1 MINPDSFKFR
11 RVQENWQET
20 RCTEIRFAYGS
31 AFMAPMVIRVGVVV
45 GAPITLSNGRQL
57 TSREAQLDSANA
69 AQAAAT
75 LIIALLDE
83 GAIIPSE
90 IQPRFTGLMG
100 GAMLANG
107 LGYRV
112 TGCFPG

>member
-1 MINPDSFKFR
+1 
-11 RVQENWQET
+11 
-20 RCTEIRFAYGS
+20 
-31 AFMAPMVIRVGVVV
+31 MAPTLFRVGVVV
-45 GAPITLSNGRQL
+45 GGPITLKDGRQL
-57 TSREAQLDSANA
+57 TSREAQIDSARA
-69 AQAAAT
+69 AEAAAT
-75 LIIALLDE
+75 LIIGLLDE
-83 GAIIPSE
+83 GKIIPSE